1 MANQQLRDLL
11 QQGRVRF
18 EALSQRER
26 WIVGGGGIAL
36 LLTVIYLSIVEP
48 LANAHRSR
56 LEALDSSRALASRLE
71 AAAVAV
77 SGAARKTGAAQQGRN
92 MSLLAAVDQ
101 STKAGSLGKAPER
114 LQPEGDTE
122 VKIWFDDVP
131 FDNLVR
137 WLADLQTRYGI
148 AVQSLDIEA
157 QPSVGLVDARLSLT
171 RNKG

>member
-1 MANQQLRDLL
+1 MANPQLQELL
-11 QQGRVRF
+11 QQGRTRF
-18 EALSQRER
+18 EALTSRER

-36 LLTVIYLSIVEP
+36 LITVLYLGIFEP
-48 LANAHRSR
+48 LTNAHRSR

-71 AAAVAV
+71 AAAVAA
-77 SGAARKTGAAQQGRN
+77 SGAARKTGAAQLGRN

-101 STKAGSLGKAPER
+101 STKTGTLGKAPER
-114 LQPEGDTE
+114 LQPEGDRE

-137 WLADLQTRYGI
+137 WLAELQTRYGI

-157 QPSVGLVDARLSLT
+157 QPSVGIVDVRLSLT
-171 RNKG
+171 RNNG